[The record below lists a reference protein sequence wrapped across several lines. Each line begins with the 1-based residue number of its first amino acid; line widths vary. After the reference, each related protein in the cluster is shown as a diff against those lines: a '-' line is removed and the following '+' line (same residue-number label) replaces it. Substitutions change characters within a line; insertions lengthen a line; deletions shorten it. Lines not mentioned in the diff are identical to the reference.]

1 MTAIQL
7 RPTSKGSVTLDENTL
22 EPIIDTNFLN
32 TENDQQAA
40 IANLKTMIGLGQ
52 SKHMRSIIDFEN
64 AIGSEANSLSIGN
77 DKNIQL
83 EDAQDGKCEA
93 LQIFPL
99 NGKDAGTAI
108 GCRMKQGKLF
118 RKNKFRLIRNGEM
131 IDENLQVESLRILK
145 KDVTFTS
152 LNQFKSRKCFLVNVV
167 PSGSNCGMLLLNE
180 HGQGIVAEVGDEIE
194 CYTEVEVERV

>member
-52 SKHMRSIIDFEN
+52 NKHMRSIIDFEN

-77 DKNIQL
+77 DKNIHL

-131 IDENLQVESLRILK
+131 IYENLKVESLRILK
-145 KDVTFTS
+145 EDV
-152 LNQFKSRKCFLVNVV
+152 NEV
-167 PSGSNCGMLLLNE
+167 PSGSDCGMLLLNE